1 MYYDMQSYAK
11 QIVSFYCDLCGVS
24 EESLK
29 PVPSPALPESST
41 QDEEAEK
48 QGELH
53 RDAAKALMRLL
64 WLSRLSRP
72 DLSFI
77 IGGLAS
83 NVSRWSKWDDCQL
96 HRVVSYLKHTIS
108 LMCCGRVS
116 YGHKPELYVYT
127 DADFA
132 ACPWTARST
141 TDIFIGVKT
150 GDSLFPIHWQSRK
163 QSSIARCTPEAE
175 MIAFASALYG
185 ATPCSGATHAT
196 FFETDINVKL
206 EQDNDAVLKIIS
218 SKYSVKLRH
227 CNRVHRVNIA
237 SICET
242 LEKENTLE
250 LRHCKSEFQR
260 GNSLTKV
267 IPPCQWQDALNQLCV
282 EPG

>member
-1 MYYDMQSYAK
+1 M
-11 QIVSFYCDLCGVS
+11 
-24 EESLK
+24 
-29 PVPSPALPESST
+29 

-77 IGGLAS
+77 IGRLAS
-83 NVSRWSKWDDCQL
+83 NVSRWSKWDDRQL
-96 HRVVSYLKHTIS
+96 HRVVSYFKHTIS
-108 LMCCGRVS
+108 LMCFGRVS

-141 TDIFIGVKT
+141 TGIFIGVKT

-163 QSSIARCTPEAE
+163 QSSIARSTPEAE

-185 ATPCSGATHAT
+185 ETLHVQELLTQL
-196 FFETDINVKL
+196 FETDINVKL

-218 SKYSVKLRH
+218 NKSSVKLRH
-227 CNRVHRVNIA
+227 CSRVHRVNI
-237 SICET
+237 CET
-242 LEKENTLE
+242 PEKENTLE

-260 GNSLTKV
+260 GNSLTNTMPMARCLESTV
-267 IPPCQWQDALNQLCV
+267 CRARLICT
-282 EPG
+282 